1 MTAYKYVERK
11 AENQINWA
19 EVGQN
24 FSNSLQ
30 AEVNTRQKKK
40 AAIDQ
45 ATRDYEKVLAN
56 TPTGEF
62 GLANTFAL
70 DGAAK
75 LQKQALMQN
84 TLLKSGQLDPRQYTI
99 MQQNLVDGTD
109 QMFSL
114 AETYQAEYTRK
125 MEMMGDGVPA
135 GERLSGLEAD
145 LMASVEGLGNL
156 QNHQMTIDPNSG
168 MIGVGNYDENGKL
181 LNNTTAFALKNRL
194 KSNTK
199 EFDALGQAENWI
211 KTLGTQKTAEF
222 KNLGNKLT
230 ADILVKISDITSKES
245 PSGNMSDLSDE
256 ALASMAAATGVDI
269 ADLKTLTL
277 YKEAQMNYVKSQ
289 LSPEASGTNAASMLR
304 DHVGGYETYIIGNG
318 SNTQEA
324 WDAMTDAEKDKKILV
339 TTENGNPKF
348 NLTDAQLEVAER
360 AFQSQIDIGLDYSE
374 EEEAVYRQREG
385 KKDGWEPKDVRDDNK
400 ADEAKENIQRTWN
413 SIKGQ
418 TAQERVASFESL
430 IGTAEGKA
438 AGLIGVNPSSDGL
451 SIEFVYTDP
460 VKNRRIDFTEDI
472 SDEDWAILGNEIT
485 GLDDPTKALNA
496 GGFVKDEDG
505 NSKPL
510 NTNFGDS
517 GANRQGN
524 QGRFDTEV
532 STFIKAGFP
541 KAKNGEP
548 FLDQEQDEVTKALND
563 RYAKYGLK
571 AKATGYGGGDN
582 TQITIDG
589 WKGNAEYPATFDLD
603 SDIDRDN
610 VAYEEEQRFEKWL
623 TYVLKQTKQIENLA
637 KDNKFTGGQG
647 SYGPCVN
654 GKKEE
659 LATGL
664 QVNC

>member
-30 AEVNTRQKKK
+30 AEVDTRQKKK

-114 AETYQAEYTRK
+114 AETYQAEFSKK
-125 MEMMGDGVPA
+125 MEMMGDDVPA

-230 ADILVKISDITSKES
+230 ADVLLKISDITSKES
-245 PSGNMSDLSDE
+245 PSGSMSDLSDE
-256 ALASMAAATGVDI
+256 ALASMAAVTGVDV

-318 SNTQEA
+318 SNTQES
-324 WDAMTDAEKDKKILV
+324 WDAMTDAEKDKLILV

-385 KKDGWEPKDVRDDNK
+385 KKDGYAPEYQYNAGKAEKAETQMVSQWNNLRNVSDPSKRQNILDAILTDPKSVNAGIKDIK
-400 ADEAKENIQRTWN
+400 FSTN
-413 SIKGQ
+413 SKGQ
-418 TAQERVASFESL
+418 QTLDVIYTNPAKNKTGDNGVVIAADANSTPTQEEWAL
-430 IGTAEGKA
+430 
-438 AGLIGVNPSSDGL
+438 AGVSIHGVS
-451 SIEFVYTDP
+451 
-460 VKNRRIDFTEDI
+460 
-472 SDEDWAILGNEIT
+472 
-485 GLDDPTKALNA
+485 DPTKLEKASGGYRPDPTDFEYVNPTGVQVKRDDVPMSPKEAVDAAYGLMNQEFKQNNLSGMTNDDDIAPALA
-496 GGFVKDEDG
+496 KIGKKFGIVVTDG
-505 NSKPL
+505 YNTVTITKPGQDGKK
-510 NTNFGDS
+510 FS
-517 GANRQGN
+517 
-524 QGRFDTEV
+524 
-532 STFIKAGFP
+532 
-541 KAKNGEP
+541 
-548 FLDQEQDEVTKALND
+548 QDEVEAMMGYMSTDINPGQAEKYFKTQTENKKKTKRTIA
-563 RYAKYGLK
+563 
-571 AKATGYGGGDN
+571 
-582 TQITIDG
+582 QIM
-589 WKGNAEYPATFDLD
+589 KE
-603 SDIDRDN
+603 DN
-610 VAYEEEQRFEKWL
+610 VDRAEATKRFKN
-623 TYVLKQTKQIENLA
+623 Q
-637 KDNKFTGGQG
+637 
-647 SYGPCVN
+647 
-654 GKKEE
+654 
-659 LATGL
+659 
-664 QVNC
+664 